1 VTGCTTSIP
10 TFHVGS
16 TRLSKVFSLN
26 FHPCV
31 SFFEVGIISVA
42 LVIGV
47 TVIIVGET
55 PQWYRTIVH
64 GDVSHIVWNIDTI
77 QHSNNV
83 THVCVFIA
91 QKIKQPVNLPI
102 REECVE

>member
-42 LVIGV
+42 VAV
-47 TVIIVGET
+47 AVAVEIIKT
-55 PQWYRTIVH
+55 SQWYSPTIVH